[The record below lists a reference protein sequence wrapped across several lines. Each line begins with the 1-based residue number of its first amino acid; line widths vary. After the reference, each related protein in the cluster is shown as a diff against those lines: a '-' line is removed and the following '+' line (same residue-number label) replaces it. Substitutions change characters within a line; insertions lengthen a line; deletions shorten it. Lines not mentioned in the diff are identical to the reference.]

1 MKTAQLSTDGDR
13 QSVWLPQEFRMEGS
27 EAFVKKIGRA
37 VLLIPKDVDPWQLF
51 MDSLG
56 QFSDDFMQERNQS
69 AGQERESPYA

>member
-1 MKTAQLSTDGDR
+1 
-13 QSVWLPQEFRMEGS
+13 MEGS